1 MGGKRVK
8 LSTYIPQVPT
18 KSVVNVGGM
27 GLLIFFKTTR
37 NRNNRY
43 NKIGA

>member
-1 MGGKRVK
+1 MGEKGEII
-8 LSTYIPQVPT
+8 YIHPQVPT
-18 KSVVNVGGM
+18 KSVVNVGGD
-27 GLLIFFKTTR
+27 GFIDFFKTTR